1 MTLAKLFLELP
12 LPAGTASGP
21 KNTVKSN
28 DINNLTITN

>member
-1 MTLAKLFLELP
+1 MTLATQFLALT